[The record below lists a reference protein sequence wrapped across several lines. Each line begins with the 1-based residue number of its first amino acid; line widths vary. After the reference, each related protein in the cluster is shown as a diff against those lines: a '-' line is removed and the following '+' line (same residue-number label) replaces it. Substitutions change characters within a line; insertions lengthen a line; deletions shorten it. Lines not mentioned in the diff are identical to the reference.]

1 MKNTLVKNTL
11 ILIITSLIVRLLSLF
26 NRIVLT
32 RLLGNE
38 GISLYVISLP
48 SIMLFMSIAGFSLN
62 LVLSKIVSENQ
73 VTKKYSDKAILKNAI
88 LIGFV
93 TSLITALILIIV
105 IKPLVYV
112 GLKQEKTFYPILSC
126 IIFLPLVALNNIIRG
141 YYNGKNQIN
150 ISAYANLIEQV
161 SRILVGTLFLYIFL
175 PYGLIIS
182 VTMAII
188 AMGIGE
194 FISLIYSLVILK
206 RKKVDVI
213 SKINDISPKKDIIRI
228 GLPTT
233 LSRLV
238 GNFSLFL
245 EPIIYTLALSI
256 LAFSSD
262 DILYKYSA
270 VTAYAIPLITLCSFI
285 SQSIATAVIPNI
297 SKANASNNTNE
308 INYYIK
314 KSCILSIIPG
324 ILVSI
329 LITVYGYEYMS
340 LVYNTDI
347 GANYVTSLGA
357 LFIVYYI
364 HSPLMAIMQAL
375 GRQKFLFKFN
385 IIISIIKLILI
396 FGLSF
401 INFISFNSLILA
413 TLLVTII
420 STMYIFFYL
429 KNTYKFKFF
438 FNENFNFIL
447 LTVLTILS
455 LIILKAGIKNYLLN
469 SFILSILFI
478 IYAKILKIT
487 SFRNK

>member
-262 DILYKYSA
+262 DI
-270 VTAYAIPLITLCSFI
+270 
-285 SQSIATAVIPNI
+285 
-297 SKANASNNTNE
+297 
-308 INYYIK
+308 
-314 KSCILSIIPG
+314 
-324 ILVSI
+324 
-329 LITVYGYEYMS
+329 
-340 LVYNTDI
+340 
-347 GANYVTSLGA
+347 
-357 LFIVYYI
+357 
-364 HSPLMAIMQAL
+364 
-375 GRQKFLFKFN
+375 
-385 IIISIIKLILI
+385 
-396 FGLSF
+396 
-401 INFISFNSLILA
+401 
-413 TLLVTII
+413 
-420 STMYIFFYL
+420 
-429 KNTYKFKFF
+429 
-438 FNENFNFIL
+438 
-447 LTVLTILS
+447 
-455 LIILKAGIKNYLLN
+455 
-469 SFILSILFI
+469 
-478 IYAKILKIT
+478 
-487 SFRNK
+487 